1 MKIKPLFKKV
11 VVEATSAEEVR
22 ASGIVIPDT
31 VSKERPQ
38 QGKVLAVGPG
48 KKDEPMTVKVDDVV
62 LFKTYSPTE
71 VKVDGKEYL
80 ILDEEDILGVLS
92 K

>member
-11 VVEATSAEEVR
+11 VVKAKEAEEVR

-31 VSKERPQ
+31 ASKESPQ
-38 QGKVLAVGPG
+38 QGEVLSAGSQCKAV
-48 KKDEPMTVKVDDVV
+48 KKGDVI

-71 VKVDGKEYL
+71 IKVDGKEYL
-80 ILDEEDILGVLS
+80 ILDEEDILGVLT